1 MFNSIRLKLVI
12 WFLIVFSVVFTSLE
26 IFLYYKLET
35 IIISQTENHL
45 SSTLDTIAGLLKL
58 EDDHGQL
65 WMELAELSNSAQG
78 VYAEKLSGHY
88 YQVVSDSGIILARS
102 PSLSLADEKLPV
114 VTNVVTPQFET
125 VTGPNNV
132 PIRLVSVSY
141 KFSEGWLTLQAGIS
155 LEDTYILLN
164 SFRKIVII
172 SYPVI
177 FLLCGAGTFLITGWA
192 LRSIRLFAERID
204 QISDKELSK
213 RIDEEDSVYELK
225 GLASSFNKML
235 YRLEHSFNKQRQFLS
250 DASHELRTPTSIIR
264 SYCDVTLN
272 RERTVDEYKDVLRK
286 ISDAVNRMCNIIN
299 RILTISRFDNNVVSF
314 RPVRIDIKEMIEDVL
329 KLVEPNAASRGIKIS
344 SAGNDVFINGDREGL
359 TEVFSNI
366 VENAIKYNKP
376 EGTIDIHINE
386 VNGYAIINVTDTGI
400 GIPEDEIRKIFDRFY
415 RVDASRGQTVGSGL
429 GLSIVRAIV
438 ESHGGRM
445 EVESTL
451 GKGSIFRVFLP
462 KEYAFNN

>member
-12 WFLIVFSVVFTSLE
+12 WFLIVFSVVFTTLE
-26 IFLYYKLET
+26 VFLYYKLET

-272 RERTVDEYKDVLRK
+272 RERTVDDYKDVLKK

>member
-12 WFLIVFSVVFTSLE
+12 WFLIVFSVVFTTLE
-26 IFLYYKLET
+26 VFLYYKLET

>member
-12 WFLIVFSVVFTSLE
+12 WFLIVFSVVFTTLE
-26 IFLYYKLET
+26 VFLYYKLET

-102 PSLSLADEKLPV
+102 PSLSIADEKLPV

-225 GLASSFNKML
+225 GLAISFNKML

>member
-12 WFLIVFSVVFTSLE
+12 WFLIVFSVVFTTLE
-26 IFLYYKLET
+26 VFLYYKLET

-225 GLASSFNKML
+225 GLAISFNKML

>member
-12 WFLIVFSVVFTSLE
+12 WFLIVFSVVFTALE
-26 IFLYYKLET
+26 VYLYYKLEA
-35 IIISQTENHL
+35 IIISQTEHHL
-45 SSTLDTIAGLLKL
+45 RSTLDTIAGLLKL

-65 WMELAELSNSAQG
+65 QMELAELSNSAQG

-88 YQVVSDSGIILARS
+88 YQVVNTSGIILARS
-102 PSLSLADEKLPV
+102 PSLGLADETLPV
-114 VTNVVTPQFET
+114 EANVVGPKHET
-125 VTGPNNV
+125 VTGPNNI

-141 KFSEGWLTLQAGIS
+141 KFSDGWLTIQVGDS
-155 LEDTYILLN
+155 LEKTYELLG

-172 SYPVI
+172 TYPII

-192 LRSIRLFAERID
+192 LRSIRSFVTKID
-204 QISDKELSK
+204 EISDRDLNK
-213 RIDEEDSVYELK
+213 RIDEEGCVYELK
-225 GLASSFNKML
+225 SLAGSFNKML
-235 YRLEHSFNKQRQFLS
+235 YRFEHSFNKQRQFLS

-272 RERTVDEYKDVLRK
+272 RERTVDDYKDVLKK
-286 ISDAVNRMCNIIN
+286 ISEAVNRMCNIIN

-314 RPVRIDIKEMIEDVL
+314 RPVKVDLKGIIDDVVR
-329 KLVEPNAASRGIKIS
+329 LVEPNAASRGIKIN

-366 VENAIKYNKP
+366 VENAIKYNRP
-376 EGTIDIHINE
+376 EGTIDIH
-386 VNGYAIINVTDTGI
+386 VNKENGNAIITVEDTGI
-400 GIPEDEIRKIFDRFY
+400 GIPEDEIKKVFDRFY
-415 RVDASRGQTVGSGL
+415 RVDASRGQTIGSGL

-438 ESHGGRM
+438 ESHGGRI

-462 KEYAFNN
+462 KDYAFND

>member
-12 WFLIVFSVVFTSLE
+12 WFLIIFSVVFTTLE
-26 IFLYYKLET
+26 VFLYYKLES
-35 IIISQTENHL
+35 IIISKTEHHL

-65 WMELAELSNSAQG
+65 QMELVELSNSAQG

-88 YQVVSDSGIILARS
+88 YQVVNTSGIILARS
-102 PSLSLADEKLPV
+102 PSLGLADETLPIEF
-114 VTNVVTPQFET
+114 NVVTPIYES
-125 VTGPNNV
+125 VTGPNNI

-141 KFSEGWLTLQAGIS
+141 KFSEVWLTLQAGVS
-155 LEDTYILLN
+155 LEDTYMLLN

-172 SYPVI
+172 TYPII

-192 LRSIRLFAERID
+192 LRSIRLFADRID
-204 QISDKELSK
+204 LISDKELSK

-272 RERTVDEYKDVLRK
+272 RERTVDEYKDVLKK

>member
-12 WFLIVFSVVFTSLE
+12 WFLIVFSVVFTTLE
-26 IFLYYKLET
+26 VFLYYKLET
-35 IIISQTENHL
+35 IIISQTEQHL

-65 WMELAELSNSAQG
+65 QMELAELSSSAQG

-88 YQVVSDSGIILARS
+88 YQVVNTSGIIIARS
-102 PSLSLADEKLPV
+102 PSLSLADEELPV
-114 VTNVVTPQFET
+114 VSKVVTPKFET
-125 VTGPNNV
+125 VTGPNNI

-155 LEDTYILLN
+155 LEDTYVLLN

-172 SYPVI
+172 TYPVI

-192 LRSIRLFAERID
+192 LRSIRLFADRID
-204 QISDKELSK
+204 LISDRELSK

-272 RERTVDEYKDVLRK
+272 RERTVDDYKDVLKK

-314 RPVRIDIKEMIEDVL
+314 RPVRVNIKEMIEDVVR
-329 KLVEPNAASRGIKIS
+329 LVEPNAASRGIKIN

-376 EGTIDIHINE
+376 DGTIDIHINE
-386 VNGYAIINVTDTGI
+386 VNGDAIINVEDTGI
-400 GIPEDEIRKIFDRFY
+400 GIPEDEIKRVFDRFY
-415 RVDASRGQTVGSGL
+415 RVDASRGQTIGSGL

-438 ESHGGRM
+438 ESHGGRI

-451 GKGSIFRVFLP
+451 GKGSIFRVILP
-462 KEYAFNN
+462 KDYAFNN